1 VDFCWKN
8 GQPSDS
14 RQAHS
19 LCRERFPQSMKFGW
33 KLLADVQVC
42 GAQSLNSQ
50 FRSSHLHRDADV
62 SITSGSAVSAAF
74 VRTAE

>member
-1 VDFCWKN
+1 MDFCWKN

-14 RQAHS
+14 RHADS
-19 LCRERFPQSMKFGW
+19 LCWAGFPQSMKFGR
-33 KLLADVQVC
+33 KLLAEVQVC
-42 GAQSLNSQ
+42 GLQSLNSQ
-50 FRSSHLHRDADV
+50 FRSSHLHRYADV